1 MPPTLVGV
9 RPGAE
14 QDTQTGGIGVRRGT
28 QGGVGA
34 DAIFSTWLVVT
45 RVFTLQLLVISHLLY
60 LSSAYLHFMCF
71 GVYGTWGR
79 GQSKE
84 KRNQGKELPGTQ
96 LRRGGGGRRPPTLG
110 PLVAEPVGTRGRR
123 SCGHGEPA
131 GWDVEGKVRQR
142 AGGQLL
148 VSASQM
154 AYRTWSLRERK

>member
-34 DAIFSTWLVVT
+34 DAVFSTWLVVT

-96 LRRGGGGRRPPTLG
+96 LRRGGGGEEASHPG
-110 PLVAEPVGTRGRR
+110 SSRG
-123 SCGHGEPA
+123 
-131 GWDVEGKVRQR
+131 R
-142 AGGQLL
+142 AGGHTGPAEL
-148 VSASQM
+148 
-154 AYRTWSLRERK
+154 RTR